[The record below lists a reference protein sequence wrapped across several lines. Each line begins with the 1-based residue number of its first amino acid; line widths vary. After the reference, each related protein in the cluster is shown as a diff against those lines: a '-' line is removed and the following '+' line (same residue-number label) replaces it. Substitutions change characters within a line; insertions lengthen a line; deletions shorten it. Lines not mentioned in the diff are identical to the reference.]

1 MKEKRNIKITFN
13 RNGKGC
19 ITPKVSL
26 PVPFVK
32 ELGFT
37 EDDREGYIE
46 IDKNKI
52 IITKK

>member
-1 MKEKRNIKITFN
+1 MKEKRDVKITFN
-13 RNGKGC
+13 RNGRGA
-19 ITPKVSL
+19 ITPKLSL

-46 IDKNKI
+46 LD
-52 IITKK
+52 